1 MSALL
6 TNLLLFGRVLRGL
19 GLDVDPGRM
28 IDLVHAL
35 RHVGIGSKADVRH
48 AARCLLVRRREEEAL
63 FDAAFDAF
71 WRKPAEGATS
81 LDLRALGEQRRF
93 RRPRFSSAPLGGA
106 AEGQEGDPSSPP
118 VVRRILAWSPLER
131 LRHKDFADL
140 TAEELEEVRR
150 LLLGFSWRIRQ
161 RRTRRFRPGR
171 GRTTDLRR
179 TLRRAFRHGGEVLTL
194 ARRRRTTRPRPVV
207 VLADV
212 SGSMESYTRLLLLFM
227 RGLAGASRTE
237 AFVFGTRLTRI
248 TRPILAGDLDQV
260 LHSVA
265 RAVPDWSGGTRMG
278 EALRAFNRLWARR
291 VLSGGAVVLLISDG
305 WDRGDPA
312 LLGEE
317 MSRLQRSCHR
327 LVWLNPLLG
336 TPEYEPLTRGL
347 RAALPYVDDFL
358 PVHHLTNLEDLARH
372 LEHLPPRRPAR
383 HRRDPTHAALSAAD
397 GGQSSGAVLD
407 ARRPS

>member
-1 MSALL
+1 
-6 TNLLLFGRVLRGL
+6 VLRGL
-19 GLDVDPGRM
+19 GLDVDLGRM

-35 RHVGIGSKADVRH
+35 RHVGIGSKADFRH

-63 FDAAFDAF
+63 FDAAFEAF
-71 WRKPAEGATS
+71 WRKPAEGTTP

-93 RRPRFSSAPLGGA
+93 RRPRFSSAPLGGV
-106 AEGQEGDPSSPP
+106 AEGQEADPSSPP

-131 LRHKDFADL
+131 LRHKDFAEL
-140 TAEELEEVRR
+140 TAEELEEMRR
-150 LLLGFSWRIRQ
+150 LLSSFSWRIRR

-171 GRTTDLRR
+171 GRTADLRR
-179 TLRRAFRHGGEVLTL
+179 TVRHALRHGGEVLTL

-207 VLADV
+207 VLADI
-212 SGSMESYTRLLLLFM
+212 SGSMEGYTRLLLLFM
-227 RGLAGASRTE
+227 RGLAGVATSRME

-248 TRPILAGDLDQV
+248 TRPLLSGGLDQA

-278 EALRAFNRLWARR
+278 EALSTFNLHWARR

-317 MSRLQRSCHR
+317 IARLQRSCYR

-347 RAALPYVDDFL
+347 QAALPFVDDFL

-372 LEHLPPRRPAR
+372 LEHLPARRAGRGRPAHSIR
-383 HRRDPTHAALSAAD
+383 SPHSTEGRP
-397 GGQSSGAVLD
+397 D
-407 ARRPS
+407 A